1 MTERQGGR
9 GQRDRG
15 QGNRG
20 LGDHRLGG
28 RAWARH
34 RKRVGLAG
42 WMGAA
47 LVLLLAACA
56 SVSEQEAEQRP
67 FYLPEYELESH
78 GKKTWYDRAI
88 DLDPALFD
96 VEISDEFRQNPPV
109 RIAVLPFL
117 DRGTGQF
124 ILDKVPLTFHSKK
137 VRDRWAWT
145 DAQRLRRYM
154 QSYLAQREFVLRNL
168 TAVDAVLEAHGIDNG
183 AKLKAVPPEELG
195 RWLRVDAVMYGT
207 VLAYE
212 NYWGFLI
219 SIPRV
224 SVEGK
229 LVSTADGHDLIRFE
243 GSRERT
249 NLLPATDPVDF
260 VINSFETLLDL
271 RDIQI
276 ARAEDEV
283 CREIVARIPISE
295 TLRQR
300 LIDEALEPPG
310 LVDAGGDIGAL
321 PPD

>member
-1 MTERQGGR
+1 MRRQ
-9 GQRDRG
+9 
-15 QGNRG
+15 
-20 LGDHRLGG
+20 
-28 RAWARH
+28 
-34 RKRVGLAG
+34 AG
-42 WMGAA
+42 WG
-47 LVLLLAACA
+47 VGICLLLGLTACA

-96 VEISDEFRQNPPV
+96 VEIRPAYLADPPV

-124 ILDKVPLTFHSKK
+124 IIDKVPLTFHSRE
-137 VRDRWAWT
+137 VQERWAWT

-154 QSYLAQREFVLRNL
+154 QSYLAQREFVMRNL
-168 TAVDAVLEAHGIDNG
+168 LAVDAVLKAHGIDTG
-183 AKLKAVPPEELG
+183 AKLNAVPPEELG

-224 SVEGK
+224 SVEGR
-229 LVSTADGHDLIRFE
+229 LVSTHDGKERIRFR

-295 TLRQR
+295 ALQKR

-310 LVDAGGDIGAL
+310 LIDVKGDIGAL

>member
-1 MTERQGGR
+1 MRRQ
-9 GQRDRG
+9 
-15 QGNRG
+15 
-20 LGDHRLGG
+20 
-28 RAWARH
+28 
-34 RKRVGLAG
+34 AG
-42 WMGAA
+42 WG
-47 LVLLLAACA
+47 VGICLLLGLTACA

-96 VEISDEFRQNPPV
+96 VEIRPAYLADPPV

-124 ILDKVPLTFHSKK
+124 IIDKVPLTFHSRE
-137 VRDRWAWT
+137 VQERWAWT

-154 QSYLAQREFVLRNL
+154 QSYLAQREFVMRNL
-168 TAVDAVLEAHGIDNG
+168 LAVDAVLKAHGIDTG
-183 AKLKAVPPEELG
+183 AKLNAVPPEELG

-224 SVEGK
+224 SVEGR
-229 LVSTADGHDLIRFE
+229 LVSTHDGKELIRFR

-295 TLRQR
+295 ALQKR

-310 LVDAGGDIGAL
+310 LIDVKGDIGAL